1 MEEFEQEDGI
11 SLIDIFKVMFGRKL
25 LLLIITAIVG
35 IIGTI
40 GILFIYN
47 NSKQNYTTSFSFS
60 DVNLVEGKY
69 VDGAA
74 FNYDSIVT
82 KDNLLRV
89 KDSDPEFESIN
100 VDKIIEDNG
109 ISVVFNSDETAS
121 YKYTLT
127 TKKKYYSGT
136 NQAKKYIDAL
146 ISSVTK
152 TNSQKVEYL
161 SYDTNLSLYDKS
173 STLDLKVLYL
183 KKQYEFLTNQYKDLT
198 TKYGNYVVSSE
209 KKSITVY
216 EQEFKSAFYLTEY
229 STDLLYSNL
238 INNVYSLNY
247 AQNEK
252 YFELQYNNYV
262 SLYEAN
268 EKKIEELKQTIS
280 TIVGSATV
288 KNQESIDLSEYNKAL
303 VEAINENTSYED
315 MIKYYGNLLGKIE
328 PADPDYKEKATDA
341 ESQEYLNKLNA
352 AKNELAKYTNI
363 LKKVNIEVLTDNN
376 NIYYQNTNIIIVSG
390 GIKTVIAV
398 VLSVA
403 LGFVVGCV
411 VNLVLDHKNLGKKEE
426 VKEVEKTTE

>member
-69 VDGAA
+69 ADGAA

-82 KDNLLRV
+82 KDNLLSV
-89 KDSDPEFESIN
+89 KDSDPEFKSIN
-100 VDKIIEDNG
+100 VDKMIEDNG
-109 ISVVFNSDETAS
+109 INIVHNSDENAS
-121 YKYTLT
+121 YKYTIT
-127 TKKKYYSGT
+127 TKKKYYSGA

-146 ISSVTK
+146 VCSVTK
-152 TNSQKVEYL
+152 TNSEKVEYL

-183 KKQYEFLTNQYKDLT
+183 KKQYELLTNQYKDLT

-252 YFELQYNNYV
+252 NFESQYNNYV
-262 SLYEAN
+262 LLYEAN
-268 EKKIEELKQTIS
+268 EKKIEELKQAIS
-280 TIVGSATV
+280 SIVASATV
-288 KNQESIDLSEYNKAL
+288 KNQDAIDLSEYNKAL
-303 VEAINENTSYED
+303 VEAINENASYED

-398 VLSVA
+398 LLSVV
-403 LGFVVGCV
+403 LGLVVGCV
-411 VNLVLDHKNLGKKEE
+411 VNLVLDHKKLGKNEE
-426 VKEVEKTTE
+426 NKEVEKTTV

>member
-11 SLIDIFKVMFGRKL
+11 SLIDILKVIFGRKV

-35 IIGTI
+35 IVGTI

-47 NSKQNYTTSFSFS
+47 NLKQNYSTSFSYS
-60 DVNLVEGKY
+60 DVNLIEGKY
-69 VDGAA
+69 ADGAM

-82 KDNLLRV
+82 KDNLLSV
-89 KDSDPEFESIN
+89 KDSDPEFKSIN
-100 VDKIIEDNG
+100 VDKMIEDNG
-109 ISVVFNSDETAS
+109 INIVHNSDENAS
-121 YKYTLT
+121 YKYTIT
-127 TKKKYYSGT
+127 TKKKYYSGA

-146 ISSVTK
+146 VSSVTK

-183 KKQYEFLTNQYKDLT
+183 KKQYEFLTNQYKYLT

-252 YFELQYNNYV
+252 YF
-262 SLYEAN
+262 
-268 EKKIEELKQTIS
+268 
-280 TIVGSATV
+280 
-288 KNQESIDLSEYNKAL
+288 
-303 VEAINENTSYED
+303 
-315 MIKYYGNLLGKIE
+315 
-328 PADPDYKEKATDA
+328 
-341 ESQEYLNKLNA
+341 
-352 AKNELAKYTNI
+352 
-363 LKKVNIEVLTDNN
+363 
-376 NIYYQNTNIIIVSG
+376 
-390 GIKTVIAV
+390 
-398 VLSVA
+398 
-403 LGFVVGCV
+403 
-411 VNLVLDHKNLGKKEE
+411 
-426 VKEVEKTTE
+426 

>member
-11 SLIDIFKVMFGRKL
+11 SLIDILKVMFGRKI

-35 IIGTI
+35 IVGTI

-47 NSKQNYTTSFSFS
+47 NLKQNYSTSFSYS
-60 DVNLVEGKY
+60 DVNLIEGKY
-69 VDGAA
+69 VDGAM

-82 KDNLLRV
+82 KENLLSV
-89 KDSDPEFESIN
+89 KDSDSEFKSIN
-100 VDKIIEDNG
+100 VDKMIEDNG
-109 ISVVFNSDETAS
+109 VSIVYNSDENAS
-121 YKYTLT
+121 YKYTIT
-127 TKKKYYSGT
+127 TKKKFYSGA

-146 ISSVTK
+146 VSSVTK
-152 TNSQKVEYL
+152 TNSEKVEYL

-247 AQNEK
+247 SQNEK
-252 YFELQYNNYV
+252 YFESQYNNYV

-268 EKKIEELKQTIS
+268 KKKIEELKQTI
-280 TIVGSATV
+280 TIVGSAKDT
-288 KNQESIDLSEYNKAL
+288 IDLSEYNKAL

-341 ESQEYLNKLNA
+341 ESQEYLKKLNA
-352 AKNELAKYTNI
+352 AKAELGKYTNI
-363 LKKVNIEVLTDNN
+363 LKNVNIEVLTDNN
-376 NIYYQNTNIIIVSG
+376 NIYYQRTNIIYVSG
-390 GIKTVIAV
+390 GINTSVAV
-398 VLSVA
+398 LLSVA

>member
-82 KDNLLRV
+82 KDNLLSV
-89 KDSDPEFESIN
+89 KDSDPEFKSIN
-100 VDKIIEDNG
+100 VDKMIEDNG
-109 ISVVFNSDETAS
+109 INIVHNSDENAS
-121 YKYTLT
+121 YKYTIT
-127 TKKKYYSGT
+127 TKKKYYSGA

-146 ISSVTK
+146 VSSVTK
-152 TNSQKVEYL
+152 TNSEKVEYL

-183 KKQYEFLTNQYKDLT
+183 KKQYELLTNQYKDLT

-252 YFELQYNNYV
+252 NFESQYNNYV
-262 SLYEAN
+262 LLYEAN
-268 EKKIEELKQTIS
+268 EKKIEELKQAIS
-280 TIVGSATV
+280 SIVASATV
-288 KNQESIDLSEYNKAL
+288 KNQDAIDLSEYNKAL
-303 VEAINENTSYED
+303 VEAINENASYED

-363 LKKVNIEVLTDNN
+363 LKKINIEVLTDNN

>member
-82 KDNLLRV
+82 KDNLLSV
-89 KDSDPEFESIN
+89 KDSDPEFKSIN
-100 VDKIIEDNG
+100 VDKMIEDNG
-109 ISVVFNSDETAS
+109 INIVHNSDENAS
-121 YKYTLT
+121 YKYTIT
-127 TKKKYYSGT
+127 TKKKYYSGA

-146 ISSVTK
+146 VSSVTK
-152 TNSQKVEYL
+152 TNSEKVEYL

-183 KKQYEFLTNQYKDLT
+183 KKQYELLTNQYKDLT

-252 YFELQYNNYV
+252 NFESQYNNYV
-262 SLYEAN
+262 LLYEAN
-268 EKKIEELKQTIS
+268 EKKIEELKQAIS
-280 TIVGSATV
+280 SIVASATV
-288 KNQESIDLSEYNKAL
+288 KNQDAIDLSEYNKAL
-303 VEAINENTSYED
+303 VEAINENASYED

-398 VLSVA
+398 LLSVA
-403 LGFVVGCV
+403 LGLVVGCV
-411 VNLVLDHKNLGKKEE
+411 VNLVLDHKKLGKNEE
-426 VKEVEKTTE
+426 NKEVEKTIV